1 MFKLWKVLKANSYHI
16 DIAAIVIGQGAS
28 TLGVLIGLR
37 LVTEVVRPGVFGE
50 VKLILGIITFL
61 SGLFVTP
68 LCQFV
73 MRRIHDFEGQ
83 ALALFEKQSRRH
95 LEGLLAL
102 LGLFLAL
109 GLNIYGFAHR
119 KNYVAASLAALV
131 ILVAGGSIDL
141 ERSIFVSLKQQVSAS
156 ILMALRQWLVPL
168 AVFLVNILLGDR
180 VSWYL
185 MANAAALVLI
195 WLAVVRFLKRQNPRG
210 ETVESVSHDQ
220 LSLKAWLRDA
230 VPYAL
235 PLVGVGVLNWIV
247 NLGDRYIMLAYLDLK
262 EIGLYSACYG
272 LGSMPMTTLGGMVTR
287 FFYPLYFKKAATD
300 DSTRVDKKVVFL
312 IGITI
317 FLLGGCFLLFFWLLG
332 RQIVGLVLARA
343 YRRGAISL
351 ILWIGG
357 GYLLLAT
364 AWAFDM
370 FTYARSKTGLRALA
384 FAVAA
389 VGNIVLNLYLI
400 PRQGIMGAAW
410 ATFYTFLIYLIVM
423 SVSFFKTTKIS
434 GEKICDGDFL
444 HK

>member
-37 LVTEVVRPGVFGE
+37 LVTEVVRPEIFGE

-83 ALALFEKQSRRH
+83 ARALFEQQSRWCLR
-95 LEGLLAL
+95 GLLVL
-102 LGLFLAL
+102 LGIFLAV
-109 GLNIYGFAHR
+109 GLNIYGFSR
-119 KNYVAASLAALV
+119 GKNYVTSSLAALI
-131 ILVAGGSIDL
+131 ILVAGGNIDL

-156 ILMALRQWLVPL
+156 ILVALRQWLVPL
-168 AVFLVNILLGDR
+168 AVFFVVLLMGDR

-185 MANAAALVLI
+185 TANATALVLI
-195 WLAVVRFLKRQNPRG
+195 WWTAVRFLKRQNPRG
-210 ETVESVSHDQ
+210 EMVESVSHDQ

-230 VPYAL
+230 MPYAL

-300 DSTRVDKKVVFL
+300 DSIRVDKKMVFL
-312 IGITI
+312 IGVTI
-317 FLLGGCFLLFFWLLG
+317 SLLGGCLLLFFWIWG
-332 RQIVGLVLARA
+332 RQIVGLVLAES
-343 YRRGAISL
+343 YRQGAVSL

-370 FTYARSKTGLRALA
+370 FTYARSKTGVRALA

-400 PRQGIMGAAW
+400 PRQGIMGAAQATFFTFVLYFVVM
-410 ATFYTFLIYLIVM
+410 ATFYIRWLKRREVP
-423 SVSFFKTTKIS
+423 SPV
-434 GEKICDGDFL
+434 
-444 HK
+444 

>member
-1 MFKLWKVLKANSYHI
+1 
-16 DIAAIVIGQGAS
+16 
-28 TLGVLIGLR
+28 
-37 LVTEVVRPGVFGE
+37 
-50 VKLILGIITFL
+50 
-61 SGLFVTP
+61 
-68 LCQFV
+68 

-83 ALALFEKQSRRH
+83 ARALFERQSRRY
-95 LEGLLAL
+95 LGGMLVL

-109 GLNIYGFAHR
+109 GPNVYGFAR
-119 KNYVAASLAALV
+119 GKNYVAASLAALI
-131 ILVAGGSIDL
+131 ILVAGGSIDV

-156 ILMALRQWLVPL
+156 VLVSLRQWLVPL
-168 AVFLVNILLGDR
+168 AVFFVVILLGDR

-185 MANAAALVLI
+185 TANAAALVLT

-220 LSLKAWLRDA
+220 LSLKAWLGDA

-247 NLGDRYIMLAYLDLK
+247 NLGDRYIMLAYLDFK

-287 FFYPLYFKKAATD
+287 FFYPLYFKKAAMD
-300 DSTRVDKKVVFL
+300 DSIRVDKKMVFL
-312 IGITI
+312 IGVTI
-317 FLLGGCFLLFFWLLG
+317 FLLGGCVLLFFWFWGQQIIGLLLAESY
-332 RQIVGLVLARA
+332 RQ
-343 YRRGAISL
+343 GAVSL

-370 FTYARSKTGLRALA
+370 FTYARSKTGLRAVA

-410 ATFYTFLIYLIVM
+410 ATFFTFVLYFVVM
-423 SVSFFKTTKIS
+423 ATFYIRWLKRGSLS
-434 GEKICDGDFL
+434 GLRGEIGSWKRG
-444 HK
+444 